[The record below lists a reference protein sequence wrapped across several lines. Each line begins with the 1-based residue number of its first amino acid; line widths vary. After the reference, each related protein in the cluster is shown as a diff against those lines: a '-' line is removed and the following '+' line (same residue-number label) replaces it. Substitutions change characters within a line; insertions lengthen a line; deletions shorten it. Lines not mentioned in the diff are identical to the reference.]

1 MIFKKKLLIKLIK
14 ILISLLILSV
24 VYFFINQ
31 FVAHKV
37 KMPYNYDH
45 IIK

>member
-14 ILISLLILSV
+14 ILISLLILSA

-31 FVAHKV
+31 FVADKV